1 MERPKSFYGIGRISI
16 AVRVEICHNSEETR
30 KAVCH
35 LAVDAAAVCLDGL
48 PDKVWCAG
56 NDTGYLVMK

>member
-1 MERPKSFYGIGRISI
+1 MERPKSFYGIDRISI
-16 AVRVEICHNSEETR
+16 AVRMEICHNSEETR
-30 KAVCH
+30 KTVYHSAM
-35 LAVDAAAVCLDGL
+35 DAAAVCLDRL